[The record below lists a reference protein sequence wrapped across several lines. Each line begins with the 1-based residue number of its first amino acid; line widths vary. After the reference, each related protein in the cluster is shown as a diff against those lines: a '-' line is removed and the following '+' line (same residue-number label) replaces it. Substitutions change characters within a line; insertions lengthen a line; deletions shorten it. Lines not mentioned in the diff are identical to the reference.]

1 MPSGLKP
8 FIKWPGGKSSEI
20 SRFASLLPDCDRYI
34 EPFVGGGAV
43 YFYLNPERAVIND
56 ISENLMDFYRLLQEG
71 DAEFRRILE
80 LYNSSFEALK
90 KLCEVRYPDILTLYR
105 AYEWADRE
113 HQNIKNLRLNY
124 SLVLEIAA
132 DPQVMTEL
140 VLDSGEFV
148 EQILRMTEDKFN
160 RTLENQKKKPFTGK
174 DLKDN
179 LITGFTSGFYMYF
192 RNVFNQIAAG
202 KLVSTKQYQIANF
215 YFIREYCYGSMFR
228 YNAKGEFNIPYGGIS
243 YNKKDF
249 SAKIRYM
256 FGEDIGR
263 LLRRTKL
270 CCRDFEEFMN
280 GLELTER
287 SLT

>member
-1 MPSGLKP
+1 
-8 FIKWPGGKSSEI
+8 
-20 SRFASLLPDCDRYI
+20 
-34 EPFVGGGAV
+34 
-43 YFYLNPERAVIND
+43 
-56 ISENLMDFYRLLQEG
+56 
-71 DAEFRRILE
+71 
-80 LYNSSFEALK
+80 
-90 KLCEVRYPDILTLYR
+90 
-105 AYEWADRE
+105 
-113 HQNIKNLRLNY
+113 
-124 SLVLEIAA
+124 
-132 DPQVMTEL
+132 
-140 VLDSGEFV
+140 
-148 EQILRMTEDKFN
+148 
-160 RTLENQKKKPFTGK
+160 
-174 DLKDN
+174 
-179 LITGFTSGFYMYF
+179 MYF

-270 CCRDFEEFMN
+270 CCQDFEEFMN

-287 SLT
+287 DFMFLDPPYDTDFSEYEGREFDRDDQKRLADFLKGTKARFLLVIKNTAYIYSLYQEGFRIFSFDNRYLYNMRSRNDRKAEHLLITNIPEEEIPWRRENF